1 MTVKLT
7 KEAAGDVKK
16 LRDVRARAKIRK
28 QLERFFSGNL
38 GDVKPVGE
46 GVSESRIHY
55 GPGYRIYFFK
65 YLGEII
71 IVACVGDKST
81 QSKDIERAKRIKEE
95 YLKSGGTTMN
105 KS

>member
-1 MTVKLT
+1 MTVRLT
-7 KEAAGDVKK
+7 KEAVDDIGNLGD
-16 LRDVRARAKIRK
+16 RRAKAKVRK
-28 QLERFFSGNL
+28 QLDKFELGNL

-65 YLGEII
+65 HQGELI

-81 QSKDIERAKRIKEE
+81 QSKDIERAKRIKRDFSEE
-95 YLKSGGTTMN
+95 
-105 KS
+105 